1 MRSAP
6 MLCMIGIIIIN
17 VQGHLSP
24 DAIIPETELLESSS
38 VVVSSPWVGDG
49 DYTIDVNGTEHKVT
63 FTSTPGAPTA
73 EGLDFGTM
81 EVVTDSVAAPV
92 WAGTGSYAG
101 GNVSIA
107 FASGATM
114 TGYLDN
120 PKGDFSTELK
130 WVNAGNA
137 TVMTKSETLPQE
149 VVDKLKEEKPPPTA
163 SPTVEQLPASDVVG
177 DILHPSNSSGLDRAI
192 SEEFPDGVAKDD
204 HGNEDCG
211 DMPFVSSDASINS
224 ENKVYGLGCSRRR
237 IGAGFGRRRRSTPAP
252 TPEPT
257 AAPQYVLSEGIPC
270 PDGYEKIY
278 DDAVCG
284 YAAVTLFLPIA
295 GPEKANTT
303 IPKHYHACQFAGG
316 CAVDDKFQKANK
328 GKVVFNLDKSERCD
342 KGFQS
347 GQAVC
352 QLLPPTPAP
361 TQLPTTAPTFTE
373 VTDDAAGES
382 TETASPTPQPT
393 DAPPFTGIWAFKRG
407 RSPGSS
413 IAHKVVNTLQQCQN
427 WCYQDSSCAAIT
439 YHSDKRCF
447 KLDRTFEG
455 NFEASDTCI
464 VSNKETDMPKTPEKG
479 WLLTSNTQTGALW
492 DFQSGRSPGSSKGK
506 TQQPSFKDCM
516 DKCASING
524 CKAVVYHSSTDCYA
538 LNRKYEGK
546 YQMSHTSIVANLPA
560 SSDGVTAE
568 LGWQI
573 TDSDEPALVSPA
585 ANDTVNETLV
595 ESISEAEPTTTDE
608 GGPSNSSTTFPCDGC
623 VYRIVNKYSHRVLYA
638 DSFVSSWTSQWG
650 AAPSDVS
657 AVNAKWVTHLQ
668 ADGSYRIV
676 NAHANRALFAQKDKS
691 WGAGVGCAPSS
702 SDHYADQTWSFNKQA
717 SGSNVYRI
725 VNAYSGRAL
734 FAQDFNQ
741 MGSTNAESGVG
752 ASPAQPSPDYADQE
766 WHVFD
771 SGN

>member
-6 MLCMIGIIIIN
+6 VAALFMVLVMN
-17 VQGHLSP
+17 VQGSMSP
-24 DAIIPETELLESSS
+24 DTILPEMELLESSS

-49 DYTIDVNGTEHKVT
+49 DYAIEMNGTEHKLN
-63 FTSTPGAPTA
+63 FTSTPGAPTP
-73 EGLDFGTM
+73 EGLDFGTI

-101 GNVSIA
+101 GNVSIH
-107 FASGATM
+107 GM
-114 TGYLDN
+114 TGYLNN

-130 WVNAGNA
+130 WVKAGKA
-137 TVMTKSETLPQE
+137 TGDVMTRSETLPQE

-163 SPTVEQLPASDVVG
+163 APTVEQLPASDVVD
-177 DILHPSNSSGLDRAI
+177 DILHPSNSSGLDSAI

-211 DMPFVSSDASINS
+211 DIPFVSSDASINP

-252 TPEPT
+252 TPLPT
-257 AAPQYVLSEGIPC
+257 AAAQYVLSGGIPC

-295 GPEKANTT
+295 GPEKPNTT

-352 QLLPPTPAP
+352 QLLPSTPAP
-361 TQLPTTAPTFTE
+361 TQLPTTVPTLAE
-373 VTDDAAGES
+373 DTDDAAGES
-382 TETASPTPQPT
+382 PETPSPTPEPT

-407 RSPGSS
+407 SSPGSS
-413 IAHKVVNTLQQCQN
+413 IAQQVVNTLQQCQN
-427 WCYQDSSCAAIT
+427 WCYLDSSCDAIT

-447 KLDRTFEG
+447 KLGRTYDG
-455 NFEASDTCI
+455 KFEASDTCI

-479 WLLTSNTQTGALW
+479 WLLTSSTQTGALW
-492 DFQSGRSPGSSKGK
+492 DFESGRSPGSSKGK
-506 TQQPSFKDCM
+506 TQQPSFKDCI
-516 DKCASING
+516 DKCASIKG

-546 YQMSHTSIVANLPA
+546 YRMSHTSIVANLP
-560 SSDGVTAE
+560 SSSKGVAAQ

-573 TDSDEPALVSPA
+573 TDSDEPSFVMP

-595 ESISEAEPTTTDE
+595 ESISIHEPVTQDEA
-608 GGPSNSSTTFPCDGC
+608 GGATNSSTTFPCDGC
-623 VYRIVNKYSHRVLYA
+623 VYRFVNKNSQRALYA

-650 AAPSDVS
+650 ARHSDVT
-657 AVNAKWVTHLQ
+657 AANAKWVTHLQ
-668 ADGSYRIV
+668 VDGSYRVV
-676 NAHANRALFAQKDKS
+676 NAHSNRALFAQKDKS
-691 WGAGVGCAPSS
+691 WGDGVGCAPSS
-702 SDHYADQTWSFNKQA
+702 SDHYADQTWSFNKQP
-717 SGSNVYRI
+717 SGDSVYRI
-725 VNAYSGRAL
+725 VNAYSDRAL
-734 FAQDFNQ
+734 FAQSFAQ
-741 MGSTNAESGVG
+741 MESTDVESGVG

-771 SGN
+771 SGS